1 MNENITIILSGKDE
15 NRALL
20 ALVIATTSA
29 SLGKNVNIF
38 FAFEGIEF
46 IKKDFIEKS
55 ENQKKTT
62 LIKRLINDCR
72 DLNVKFLACSLSF
85 EMFDIKK
92 DEIIENVEIASSI
105 TLINSMDTGKT
116 IFI

>member
-1 MNENITIILSGKDE
+1 MNDNLTIILSGKDE
-15 NRALL
+15 NKALL
-20 ALVIATTSA
+20 AFVIATTSA

-46 IKKDFIEKS
+46 IKKDFLKNLD
-55 ENQKKTT
+55 NQKKTI
-62 LIKRLINDCR
+62 LIKRLINDCL

-85 EMFDIKK
+85 EMLDIKK
-92 DEIIENVEIASSI
+92 DEIIENVEIASSV